1 MRRRQEGRLG
11 ERIKEGG
18 RERGGK
24 GKRDLGEK
32 IGGKGEKKDRKS
44 RRERRGRVNNCIQND
59 TINK

>member
-32 IGGKGEKKDRKS
+32 IGGKGEKKGQEEQEG
-44 RRERRGRVNNCIQND
+44 REREGEQLHS
-59 TINK
+59 K